1 MSASTSAAAPRATAS
16 ASASTRPRERTQDRG
31 NLNVISPKG
40 DYGRPRLD
48 LRNPALNGP
57 IAPNVAQASA
67 APAPA
72 PAPPPAP
79 AVQQPIL
86 WHNWTPIDGMMPIFC
101 EVVQF
106 QPAPAQAVVQQD
118 WVPPAF
124 PFRPFKRVAVDRVPS
139 LGVRVPAF
147 KKNFRSCLTP
157 GLVDRS
163 CHGRLESI

>member
-1 MSASTSAAAPRATAS
+1 MSAATSATAPRATAS

-40 DYGRPRLD
+40 EYDRPRLA

-57 IAPNVAQASA
+57 IAPNVAQAA
-67 APAPA
+67 AAAAAAPAPAPA

-79 AVQQPIL
+79 L
-86 WHNWTPIDGMMPIFC
+86 WHLWTPVDGMRPIRSQ
-101 EVVQF
+101 VVQF

-147 KKNFRSCLTP
+147 KKDFRSCLTP
-157 GLVDRS
+157 GLVERS
-163 CHGRLESI
+163 CHGRLESL